1 MVHSECL
8 EMTLSLSLS
17 LTLSPLFIRC
27 IQLAMTIEATLR
39 GQTIPDLTPT
49 TAIPLVTI
57 ETRQLLQQLLIL
69 TPTRTPEAMTWRLT
83 VRPSLLYLLFSFLF
97 FSFPLCCGVFSQD
110 SDFTETKFASC
121 QSLSLQ
127 ISHFSSQRTLPLSRY
142 VRSSP
147 GWHGCCELRSDPLKL
162 RPCSRLHRRANGGR
176 CCRLHEGTRWCC

>member
-1 MVHSECL
+1 MKLDTSWGIFSMVHSECL
-8 EMTLSLSLS
+8 EMTLSLSLT

-83 VRPSLLYLLFSFLF
+83 VCTEQPRLAWVLRATVRPPQITALLAATPPRQWGAVLPTTRRNAVVLL
-97 FSFPLCCGVFSQD
+97 V
-110 SDFTETKFASC
+110 
-121 QSLSLQ
+121 
-127 ISHFSSQRTLPLSRY
+127 
-142 VRSSP
+142 VRRGTIP
-147 GWHGCCELRSDPLKL
+147 T
-162 RPCSRLHRRANGGR
+162 GGIKV
-176 CCRLHEGTRWCC
+176 WP